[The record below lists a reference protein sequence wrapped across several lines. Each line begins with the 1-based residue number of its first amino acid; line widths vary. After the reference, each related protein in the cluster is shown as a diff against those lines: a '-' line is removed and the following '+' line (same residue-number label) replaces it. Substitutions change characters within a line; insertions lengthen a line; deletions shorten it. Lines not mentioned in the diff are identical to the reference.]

1 MTPHRPFPVFSRI
14 LHWTMAVLVLA
25 MLFIGIGMVSSVSA
39 YHQLVAIHKPL
50 GILVLILVAIRLVN
64 RLINPPPPLPEGMP
78 PWQRFAALGS
88 HVLLYILMFA
98 VPLVGWAMLSA
109 ARYPVVLYGALQLP
123 PIMPQ
128 NPELFAV
135 LRETHTVL
143 ALLLF
148 ATFLAHFG
156 AALMHAL
163 IFRDDVFPSMTFWG
177 WRERAGTASGGRDSA
192 AHRQRHSGTGKERV
206 GEAGAS
212 GVDLTFATRLAA
224 SPRSECQIQN
234 STSTLYLLVV
244 L

>member
-1 MTPHRPFPVFSRI
+1 MTMTLHRPFPLFSRI

-39 YHQLVAIHKPL
+39 YHQLVVIHKPL
-50 GILVLILVAIRLVN
+50 GILVLVLVAIRLVN
-64 RLINPPPPLPEGMP
+64 RLINPPPPLPDAMP
-78 PWQRFAALGS
+78 AWQRFAALGS
-88 HVLLYILMFA
+88 HVLLYVLMFA

-109 ARYPVVLYGALQLP
+109 ARYPVVLYGPLQLP

-148 ATFLAHFG
+148 VTFLAHFG

-163 IFRDDVFPSMTFWG
+163 IFRDEVFPSMTFCRL
-177 WRERAGTASGGRDSA
+177 RERAGMTGAGLGGRADGA
-192 AHRQRHSGTGKERV
+192 A
-206 GEAGAS
+206 APA
-212 GVDLTFATRLAA
+212 LAK
-224 SPRSECQIQN
+224 SE
-234 STSTLYLLVV
+234 
-244 L
+244 

>member
-1 MTPHRPFPVFSRI
+1 MTMTPHRPFPVFSRI

-64 RLINPPPPLPEGMP
+64 RLINPPPPLPAGMP

-98 VPLVGWAMLSA
+98 VPIVGWAMLSA

-163 IFRDDVFPSMTFWG
+163 IFRDEVFPSMTFWRL
-177 WRERAGTASGGRDSA
+177 RERAGGTSGGLGGRAGGA
-192 AHRQRHSGTGKERV
+192 AAPALAK
-206 GEAGAS
+206 GE
-212 GVDLTFATRLAA
+212 
-224 SPRSECQIQN
+224 
-234 STSTLYLLVV
+234 
-244 L
+244 